1 MFERFV
7 TRLAFILFG
16 IMIVMAISN
25 TAKANEIYINQ
36 VGDDFSMTV
45 TQDGQNNQI
54 GAYGNVTSKGTM
66 YSNGANLNY
75 SQTGDNNKLEF
86 WTYDIGST
94 TQTLTQTGDNNNAV
108 IDCHGERCD
117 ISVTQDGDGND
128 AHAEL
133 GNQNGHNDNVIV
145 IYQKGDYNDSYVEAD
160 GDSNDLDSYQESDNN
175 FSRVVV
181 SGNYNAINA
190 WQGKH
195 SDGTIDSDET
205 GDHEVYWTV
214 TGNSNMLDSFQTD
227 TNRANG
233 GAGHHIANV
242 ITGNNNDVT
251 HTQKGKA
258 GHDGFIEI
266 DGNSNT
272 VELYQRGNGGQQW
285 ADIVL
290 DGNYHSVDATQRGTM
305 AHDLEID
312 LTNGGG
318 AYSITST
325 QTTNNTTTSKSYSLT
340 GICTNANGCSV
351 TVTQN

>member
-1 MFERFV
+1 MN
-7 TRLAFILFG
+7 LATGLALVAA
-16 IMIVMAISN
+16 IVLVSS
-25 TAKANEIYINQ
+25 KAASNEIYINQ
-36 VGDDFSMTV
+36 VGSNLDLDI
-45 TQDGQNNQI
+45 TQDGDNNKI
-54 GAYGNVTSKGTM
+54 GAYGNIANKGTM
-66 YSNGANLNY
+66 YTNGGTISY
-75 SQTGDNNKLEF
+75 SQTGNNNTLQF
-86 WTYDIGST
+86 WSYDIGST
-94 TQTLTQTGDNNNAV
+94 TQTLTQTGDNNDAV

-117 ISVTQDGDGND
+117 ITVTQDGDGND

-145 IYQKGDYNDSYVEAD
+145 IYQKGDTNDSYVEAD
-160 GDSNDLDSYQESDNN
+160 GDSNDLDSHQQSDNN

-181 SGNYNAINA
+181 TGNYNMINA

-195 SDGTIDSDET
+195 ADNTVDVDET

-214 TGNSNMLDSFQTD
+214 TGDNNVLDSYQTD
-227 TNRANG
+227 TNRGGGG

-242 ITGNNNDVT
+242 ITGDNNGVT

-266 DGNSNT
+266 DGDNND

-290 DGNYHSVDATQRGTM
+290 TGDGHTVDANQRGTM
-305 AHDLEID
+305 AHSFEVD
-312 LTNGGG
+312 LTNSGG
-318 AYSITST
+318 AYSVTSN

-340 GICTNANGCSV
+340 GICTNTAGCSV
-351 TVTQN
+351 SVSQN